1 MSTPTPPVTDTITVV
16 PQPTET
22 LFSLMDTAN
31 GLMPTLTPLV
41 AEDKGEVKGE
51 AITEVT
57 PITPLVADTEVIS
70 EKIQTPSPLDSPM
83 DSVESLPGE
92 QSPAMTSVGKELARM
107 TRSPRL
113 QGKLIGFISGLE
125 ELSNEEELLKNEKRK
140 QIESYMIRIS
150 ELKMEYET
158 RIHALELEMENLT
171 EQIATMDEEREHIT
185 QVIDGFK
192 RELEVV

>member
-1 MSTPTPPVTDTITVV
+1 
-16 PQPTET
+16 
-22 LFSLMDTAN
+22 MDTAN

-41 AEDKGEVKGE
+41 AEDKGEVKG
-51 AITEVT
+51 EVT

-83 DSVESLPGE
+83 DSVESLLGE